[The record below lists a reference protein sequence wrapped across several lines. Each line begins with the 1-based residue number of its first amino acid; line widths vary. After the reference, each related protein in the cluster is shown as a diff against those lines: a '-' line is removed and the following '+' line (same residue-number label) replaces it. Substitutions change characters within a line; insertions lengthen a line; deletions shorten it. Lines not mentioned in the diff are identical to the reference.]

1 MQCLRLEI
9 QNQQQVC
16 RQSNA
21 EEDQEMIQELIEIAE
36 EIYTKDQAMGVR
48 LGLLIEQIGKELQYM
63 DNKCKEFYDAK
74 IRLESRV
81 KQLELDLMTI
91 RKLQ

>member
-1 MQCLRLEI
+1 
-9 QNQQQVC
+9 
-16 RQSNA
+16 
-21 EEDQEMIQELIEIAE
+21 MIQELIEIAE
-36 EIYTKDQAMGVR
+36 EIYTKDQTMGVR

>member
-1 MQCLRLEI
+1 
-9 QNQQQVC
+9 
-16 RQSNA
+16 
-21 EEDQEMIQELIEIAE
+21 MIQELIEIAE

-48 LGLLIEQIGKELQYM
+48 LGLLIEQIGKELHYM

-81 KQLELDLMTI
+81 KQLELDLMII